1 MCGIVGWVD
10 FGRSL
15 AQEQSTMRAMAATM
29 AQRGPDAE
37 GLWLGEH
44 VAFGHRRLA
53 IIDLPGGGQPMTV
66 GPDGALGRGSLAR
79 EGVIRDG
86 SAVAA
91 LTYSGEVYNYRELRE
106 ELQALGHEFATTSD
120 TEVVLRAYLEW
131 GDGFAE
137 RLNGMYAFGVWDGR
151 RQRLVLVRDR
161 MGIKPLYYHPTRDGV
176 LFASEL
182 KGILA
187 HPEVEAVVDADGLRA
202 LLSFVK
208 SPGQGVYRGVHEV
221 RPGHL
226 VIVDRDGVRPR
237 RYWGLHARRHTDDLD
252 TTVRTV
258 RELLEDIVDRQLI
271 TDVPLCA
278 LLSGG
283 LDSSAITALAAVAL
297 RRSGGG
303 PVRSFSVDF
312 VGQAEHFRPDA
323 LRPTPDAPYVHEVAD
338 HVGAAHTDIVLDT
351 AALTDPLYRT
361 SVLVANDLPNSM
373 GDLYTS
379 LYLLFRAVR
388 EHSTVALSGE
398 SADEV
403 FGGYAW
409 FHDQRAVNADTFP
422 WVAALRPSA
431 ADAPEADTCAV
442 DAAKTRNI
450 VDLLD
455 PDLAAALRIDEHRR
469 AEYHSALAEVE
480 HLPDEDPREHRM
492 REICYLH
499 LTRFVQILLDRKDRM
514 SMAHGL
520 EVRVPFCDHRLVEYV
535 YNTPWSMKTFDGRE
549 KSLLRAATA
558 DLLPESV
565 VQRRKSPYPSTQ
577 DPAYE
582 RALRDRLAEIL
593 ADADAPV
600 AALLNPK
607 RIHEVL
613 HTPVDDTGGFG
624 PARRAVEL
632 ALGLDQWLRR
642 YPVRLVV
649 GA

>member
-15 AQEQSTMRAMAATM
+15 SQEQATVRAMTATM
-29 AQRGPDAE
+29 AMRGPDAE
-37 GLWLGEH
+37 GLWLGEQ

-53 IIDLPGGGQPMTV
+53 VIDLPGGGQPMTV
-66 GPDGALGRGSLAR
+66 EPDGSLGRAGMHR

-86 SAVAA
+86 SVVAA
-91 LTYSGEVYNYRELRE
+91 LTYSGEVYNYRELRD
-106 ELQALGHEFATTSD
+106 ELTAQGHRFATSSD
-120 TEVVLRAYLEW
+120 TEVVLRAYLQW
-131 GDGFAE
+131 GDAFAE
-137 RLNGMYAFGVWDGR
+137 RLNGMFAFGLWDGR
-151 RQRLVLVRDR
+151 GQRLLLVRDR
-161 MGIKPLYYHPTRDGV
+161 MGIKPLFYRPLPDGV
-176 LFASEL
+176 VFASEP

-187 HPEVEAVVDADGLRA
+187 HPEVEAVVDTAGLRE

-208 SPGQGVYRGVHEV
+208 TPGHGVYRGVSEV

-226 VIVDRDGVRPR
+226 VVVDRAGVHPR
-237 RYWGLHARRHTDDLD
+237 RYWSLRARPHADDLD

-258 RELLEDIVDRQLI
+258 RELLEDIVARQLI
-271 TDVPLCA
+271 TDVPLCT

-283 LDSSAITALAAVAL
+283 LDSSAVTALAAAL

-312 VGQAEHFRPDA
+312 AGQTEHFRADA
-323 LRPTPDAPYVHEVAD
+323 LRGTPDTPYVHEVAA
-338 HVGAAHTDIVLDT
+338 HVGARHTDIVLDA
-351 AALTDPLYRT
+351 AALTDPLYRVA
-361 SVLVANDLPNSM
+361 VLTASDLPNSL
-373 GDLYTS
+373 GDMYTS

-388 EHSTVALSGE
+388 DHSTVALSGE

-403 FGGYAW
+403 FGGYPW
-409 FHDQRAVNADTFP
+409 FHDRRAVDADTFP
-422 WVAALRPSA
+422 WMATLRPAAAGSPGGNSGA
-431 ADAPEADTCAV
+431 ADAANVRT
-442 DAAKTRNI
+442 I

-455 PDLAAALRIDEHRR
+455 PDLAAALHLEEYRD
-469 AEYHSALAEVE
+469 AEYRRALAEVE
-480 HLPDEDPREHRM
+480 HLPDEDAREYRM
-492 REICYLH
+492 REVCYLH

-535 YNTPWSMKTFDGRE
+535 YNAPWSMKTFDGRE
-549 KSLLRAATA
+549 KSLLRAAVA

-565 VQRRKSPYPSTQ
+565 VRRRKSPYPSIQ

-582 RALRDRLAEIL
+582 RALRERLAEVL
-593 ADADAPV
+593 ADPDAPV
-600 AALLNPK
+600 AALLNAR
-607 RIHEVL
+607 RIHEL
-613 HTPVDDTGGFG
+613 MNLPVDSTGFG

-642 YPVRLVV
+642 YPVRLLA